1 MNAHAWTDNSC
12 GILTVTCSSEC
23 QNRFVSESDP
33 QPRWRE
39 PASLLPLHWGAYRPR
54 LVSGLAAIMIGTAC
68 IQLTSA
74 YSLLFLLAGS
84 LIQPAGW
91 AVLPAPIG
99 RRVAVVLPALGFTWL
114 MLGGASFAWCFVV
127 PLAAWLLVRLRPA
140 ICYVVLVLPIAC
152 GIVLSGVIADYSGSW
167 ISFTIGSLVTVAAAW
182 AARGIAV
189 WWSTHAPRSV
199 RSRQSV
205 SPRDGGLD

>member
-1 MNAHAWTDNSC
+1 MSD
-12 GILTVTCSSEC
+12 TV
-23 QNRFVSESDP
+23 P
-33 QPRWRE
+33 QHVRWRE

-54 LVSGLAAIMIGTAC
+54 LLAGLAAIMLGTAC

-74 YSLLFLLAGS
+74 YSLAFLLAGS

-99 RRVAVVLPALGFTWL
+99 RRVAVVVPVLGFTWL

-140 ICYVVLVLPIAC
+140 ISYVVLVLPIAA
-152 GIVLSGVIADYSGSW
+152 GIALSGVVPDYSGAW
-167 ISFTIGSLVTVAAAW
+167 ISLLVSSVVTIAAAW
-182 AARGIAV
+182 AARWIAV
-189 WWSTHAPRSV
+189 AWSKRTPRAPRSRQAV
-199 RSRQSV
+199 SRNAGRV
-205 SPRDGGLD
+205 D